1 MQEPIFCPKP
11 GGKKEDDGWVT
22 VVVND
27 AGMDKSVLHVFDAAA
42 IEDGPVASVEL
53 EDHLPPGLHG
63 YWSTQ
68 LHK

>member
-1 MQEPIFCPKP
+1 VD
-11 GGKKEDDGWVT
+11 EDDGWVT

-27 AGMDKSVLHVFDAAA
+27 AGDDTSVLHVFDAKK
-42 IEDGPVASVEL
+42 IEDGPVASVTM

-63 YWSTQ
+63 FWSAS

>member
-1 MQEPIFCPKP
+1 
-11 GGKKEDDGWVT
+11 